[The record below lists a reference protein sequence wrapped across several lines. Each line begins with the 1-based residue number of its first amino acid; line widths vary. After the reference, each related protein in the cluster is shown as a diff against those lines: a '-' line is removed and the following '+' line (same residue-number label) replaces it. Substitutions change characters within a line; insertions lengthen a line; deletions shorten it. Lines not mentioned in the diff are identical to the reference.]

1 MPNATTPTLI
11 AFSGLPGVGKTT
23 IARDLARGLEA
34 LYLRVDSIEAAL
46 KNSSLRIHPA
56 EDAGY
61 QALIAIARDNLANC
75 LTVIADTVNPL
86 QITRNWFARVVLECK
101 SNLLNVEVVCSDVEE
116 HRRRVENRIDQTQD
130 HDLPTWEHVQNR
142 EFDVWTEHRLIVDT
156 CRLSVAEC
164 IAKIKQ
170 VLPAS

>member
-34 LYLRVDSIEAAL
+34 LHLRVDSIEAAL

-75 LTVIADTVNPL
+75 LTRIMHHAAHFCTSDAE
-86 QITRNWFARVVLECK
+86 ARATTP
-101 SNLLNVEVVCSDVEE
+101 
-116 HRRRVENRIDQTQD
+116 IG
-130 HDLPTWEHVQNR
+130 
-142 EFDVWTEHRLIVDT
+142 
-156 CRLSVAEC
+156 
-164 IAKIKQ
+164 
-170 VLPAS
+170 